1 MDARIRPAT
10 SADLFWLRMLLGQLM
25 DSLPEAYPSPTRED
39 LEAQTAVLA
48 ARLGS
53 GDPRFLCYVAEHEE
67 VLVGFV
73 MGDLCNRIGRPRNFL
88 FVSFFYVVPS
98 FRESGIGRALSQGIL
113 EAGKANGVDAC
124 EFMSQKGDAQ
134 WFLRGWEPVA
144 AVCSLPIDQ
153 ALASVVPTKLS
164 NGHAGHPSQDEA
176 SS

>member
-10 SADLFWLRMLLGQLM
+10 TADLFWLRMLLGQLM
-25 DSLPEAYPSPTRED
+25 DGMPDAYPSPTRED

-73 MGDLCNRIGRPRNFL
+73 MGDLCTRIGRPRNFL
-88 FVSFFYVVPS
+88 FVSFFYVVPGW
-98 FRESGIGRALSQGIL
+98 RESGIGRALSRGII
-113 EAGKANGVDAC
+113 EAAKANGVEAL
-124 EFMSQKGDAQ
+124 EFMSQAGDAQ
-134 WFLRGWEPVA
+134 WFLRGWPAVA

-153 ALASVVPTKLS
+153 ALASVVPTKVA
-164 NGHAGHPSQDEA
+164 NGHHEHDEA
-176 SS
+176 S